1 MTEGG
6 RAPERAMAAA
16 LAVGLAVGC
25 AAVLLPFLSAVLW
38 GAILVFTTWPLY
50 AWLRGLLRLN
60 SKGAA
65 GVMVLLT
72 TVLIV
77 LPMAVAAPAGAD
89 DANALRRS
97 LLDTLDAGL
106 PGAPGWLY
114 ATPVVGPTLTEYW
127 NAWAADLSAMV
138 AFFSPYFGMVAESG
152 LKLLLGIAGGVLQF
166 LLALV
171 VAFFFWASGDTLK
184 VYLDRIAHRILGPRA
199 DRLVAVTGATVRGV
213 VFGIL
218 GTAIV
223 QGLLT
228 MAGLYVAGVPRP
240 LLLGLVAGLL
250 SVLPIGAP
258 VVWIPASLWLLG
270 TGHTAWGVVLGLYG
284 LFIISGSDNVIR
296 PYFIAR
302 GAQLPFLLTI
312 LGVLGGALAFGL
324 LGIFLGP
331 VLLGVGYTLV
341 LEFANTEAD
350 AIPAADLQSDTH

>member
-6 RAPERAMAAA
+6 RTNERAMAAA

-25 AAVLLPFLSAVLW
+25 TVVLLPFLSAILW
-38 GAILVFTTWPLY
+38 GAILVFTTWPLF
-50 AWLRGLLRLN
+50 ARLRNALRARVRLGN
-60 SKGAA
+60 RTAA
-65 GVMVLLT
+65 GIMVALT
-72 TVLIV
+72 AILIV
-77 LPMAVAAPAGAD
+77 LPVALAAPAGAD
-89 DANALRRS
+89 DANALRHS
-97 LLDTLDAGL
+97 FVTTLEAGL
-106 PGAPGWLY
+106 PGAPTWLHDV
-114 ATPVVGPTLTEYW
+114 PLVGPTLSEYW

-152 LKLLLGIAGGVLQF
+152 LKLLLGIAGGILQF

-184 VYLDRIAHRILGPRA
+184 TYLDRITHRILGPRA
-199 DRLVAVTGATVRGV
+199 NRLVAVTGATVRGV

-228 MAGLYVAGVPRP
+228 TLGLYVSGVPRP

-250 SVLPIGAP
+250 SVLPIGSP
-258 VVWIPASLWLLG
+258 LVWIPAFLWLLG
-270 TGHTAWGVVLGLYG
+270 TGHTAWGIVLGLYG

-296 PYFIAR
+296 PWFIAR

-341 LEFANTEAD
+341 LEFANPEPEA
-350 AIPAADLQSDTH
+350 P